1 MALVSQEYQSF
12 YNHNYMVELRQK
24 KVDVIAND
32 LPAIETFGEES
43 GEVLVLGWGGTYGAI
58 RSAVQRMIVEGKSV
72 SHIHL
77 RNLNPFP
84 KDLGEKLIKFDKV
97 VIPELNLGQLN
108 SLIRSKFLID
118 TKNINKVEGK
128 PFTPS
133 EIYEEV
139 DKIL

>member
-1 MALVSQEYQSF
+1 
-12 YNHNYMVELRQK
+12 MVELRQK
-24 KVDVIAND
+24 KVDVIADN
-32 LPAIETFGEES
+32 LPKIETFGEES

-139 DKIL
+139 SKIL

>member
-1 MALVSQEYQSF
+1 
-12 YNHNYMVELRQK
+12 
-24 KVDVIAND
+24 
-32 LPAIETFGEES
+32 
-43 GEVLVLGWGGTYGAI
+43 
-58 RSAVQRMIVEGKSV
+58 MIVEGKSV

-139 DKIL
+139 SKIL

>member
-1 MALVSQEYQSF
+1 
-12 YNHNYMVELRQK
+12 MVELRQK
-24 KVDVIAND
+24 KVDVIADN
-32 LPAIETFGEES
+32 LPKIETFGEES
-43 GEVLVLGWGGTYGAI
+43 GEVLGLGWGGTYGAI

-139 DKIL
+139 SKIL